1 MKKITLLVSAIFVF
15 AGISF
20 AQTEIRETAK
30 EVQTMEQIAAA
41 SPAEHAKLLK
51 FAETHGST
59 IMDFPKGKET
69 GKLNGEISMEKANL
83 VDPAKMG
90 LSILTTNQYFRI
102 TGTEK
107 MLMVKSVFM
116 LQQEMKTTK

>member
-15 AGISF
+15 SAFSF

-30 EVQTMEQIAAA
+30 EVQTMEQIAAN

-59 IMDFPKGKET
+59 IMDFPKGKEA
-69 GKLNGEISMEKANL
+69 KLDGEVTMEQAKL
-83 VDPAKMG
+83 IDPIKMG
-90 LSILTTNQYFRI
+90 LSILTANQYFRI
-102 TGTEK
+102 SGTEK
-107 MLMVKSVFM
+107 MLMVKSVFI

>member
-1 MKKITLLVSAIFVF
+1 
-15 AGISF
+15 
-20 AQTEIRETAK
+20 
-30 EVQTMEQIAAA
+30 MEQIAAN

-59 IMDFPKGKET
+59 IMDFPKGKEA
-69 GKLNGEISMEKANL
+69 KLNGEITMEKANL
-83 VDPAKMG
+83 IDPIKMG
-90 LSILTTNQYFRI
+90 LGILSTNQYFRI

-107 MLMVKSVFM
+107 MLMVKSVFL

>member
-1 MKKITLLVSAIFVF
+1 MKRLTLLVSSFFVF
-15 AGISF
+15 SAFSF
-20 AQTEIRETAK
+20 AQTEIRETVK
-30 EVQTMEQIAAA
+30 EPQTMEQIAAN

-59 IMDFPKGKET
+59 IMDFPKGKEA
-69 GKLNGEISMEKANL
+69 KLNGEITMEKANL
-83 VDPAKMG
+83 IDPIKMG
-90 LSILTTNQYFRI
+90 LGILSTNQYFRI

-107 MLMVKSVFM
+107 MLMVKSVFL